1 MNWTEKYRPVGVKG
15 IIGQQRFVDDATSWL
30 ERNEMPNVLIY
41 GNAGTGKTT
50 AGIALAREMLGQHFN
65 SCFKEINASQDRR
78 LDTIRDILIFTDK
91 HSYDISG
98 ADVMYGVEFLKLE
111 DND

>member
-1 MNWTEKYRPVGVKG
+1 MKYKNTW
-15 IIGQQRFVDDATSWL
+15 QQLKPHYQMKIRQAAHKFTSAKRL
-30 ERNEMPNVLIY
+30 KYTLM
-41 GNAGTGKTT
+41 
-50 AGIALAREMLGQHFN
+50 
-65 SCFKEINASQDRR
+65 ASDGWYDLR

-98 ADVMYGVEFLKLE
+98 ADVMYGVEFLKIE